1 MSRITRP
8 LVVSMICWIVF
19 SHSAVAQSPRI
30 RPTTIPVNAVEIAPD
45 VYYMGKSFDPQSRQ
59 MVDGVA
65 FVHRAPQR
73 KLKPNVAA
81 ARPVK
86 ACYRL
91 IGFPGWTSPE
101 PWSVTA
107 TPGSPISS
115 TTIRAEIENAIS
127 DWEAAAGVNILGSF
141 SSAGAGVLPSTTLD
155 GVNAIAFGNAGGGGT
170 VAVTYVWGS
179 RRTPI
184 LEFDQIYGNNWD
196 WTAGSGSSADA
207 FDFANVATHEIGH
220 AVGLDHPG
228 NSCTEETMYAYVDF
242 GEIKKRDLNSGDIL
256 GVQALY

>member
-8 LVVSMICWIVF
+8 LLASLLCWIVF
-19 SHSAVAQSPRI
+19 SHSAAAQSPRI
-30 RPTTIPVNAVEIAPD
+30 RPSTVPANAVELAPD

-59 MVDGVA
+59 MVDGLA
-65 FVHRAPQR
+65 FVHRAPER
-73 KLKPNVAA
+73 KLKPNVAP

-91 IGFPGWTSPE
+91 IGFPGWTSAE
-101 PWSVTA
+101 PWSVRVPA
-107 TPGSPISS
+107 GSPLTSATVIS
-115 TTIRAEIENAIS
+115 EIGNAITQ
-127 DWEAAAGVNILGSF
+127 WETAAGVNILGNH
-141 SSAGAGVLPSTTLD
+141 SSTGVLPSTTLD

-196 WTAGSGSSADA
+196 WTTGSGSSADA

-242 GEIKKRDLNSGDIL
+242 GETKKRTLNAGDIL

>member
-8 LVVSMICWIVF
+8 VLASVLCWIVF
-19 SHSAVAQSPRI
+19 SHSAAAQSPRI
-30 RPTTIPVNAVEIAPD
+30 RPSTVPANAVEVAPD

-59 MVDGVA
+59 MVDGLA
-65 FVHRAPQR
+65 FVHRAPER
-73 KLKPNVAA
+73 KLKPNVAP

-91 IGFPGWTSPE
+91 IGFPGWTSQE
-101 PWSVTA
+101 SWSVAT
-107 TPGSPISS
+107 TPGSPLQTS
-115 TTIRAEIENAIS
+115 TIITEIGNAITQ
-127 DWEAAAGVNILGSF
+127 WEMAAGAQILGSG
-141 SSAGAGVLPSTTLD
+141 SSRTVLPSTTLD

-184 LEFDQIYGNNWD
+184 VEFDQIYGSNWD
-196 WTAGSGSSADA
+196 WVTGSSADA

-242 GEIKKRDLNSGDIL
+242 GETKKRTLNPGDIL